1 MSGVWLYLYLV
12 IDVWSR
18 KIVAWD
24 VADRED
30 SKIAA
35 NLVIRACFRE
45 RISKGRPQPPLDP
58 PCR

>member
-1 MSGVWLYLYLV
+1 M

-18 KIVAWD
+18 KVVAWE

-35 NLVIRACFRE
+35 DLVSRACRGNCQE
-45 RISKGRPQPPLDP
+45 R
-58 PCR
+58 